1 MENSHY
7 GGVSMQVIQ
16 NGYRLNVGIVLIN
29 EHRQLFWGQR
39 VQQDSWQFPQGGL
52 LEGESAID
60 AMYRELYEE
69 IGLQKKDVRVLSET
83 KEWFSY
89 ALPKKFIR
97 NHSTPKVVGQKQK
110 WFLLQLRSSE
120 KNIKLD
126 VAEEPE
132 FCSWLWVNFWHPIE
146 KVIFFKKDV
155 YQQVLEEFNNFLEGT
170 NFKQG

>member
-69 IGLQKKDVRVLSET
+69 IGLQKKR
-83 KEWFSY
+83 
-89 ALPKKFIR
+89 
-97 NHSTPKVVGQKQK
+97 
-110 WFLLQLRSSE
+110 
-120 KNIKLD
+120 
-126 VAEEPE
+126 
-132 FCSWLWVNFWHPIE
+132 C
-146 KVIFFKKDV
+146 
-155 YQQVLEEFNNFLEGT
+155 
-170 NFKQG
+170 